1 MDTHNNNIKVE
12 GGMGKVKRHE
22 ATRSSSFGGSA
33 LSQKD
38 ARGNRRAP
46 EGPPARDVLFRQA
59 ANSPR
64 RLPVNDYKPVP
75 VVPVTPSF
83 ITTYRSRTHRR
94 QLINP
99 IVPLTRPV
107 NESLIGRGMTRA
119 TETGTT
125 VKGET
130 IAAS

>member
-46 EGPPARDVLFRQA
+46 KDHLLVTSYFVRRRTARDDY
-59 ANSPR
+59 
-64 RLPVNDYKPVP
+64 RL
-75 VVPVTPSF
+75 T
-83 ITTYRSRTHRR
+83 IT
-94 QLINP
+94 
-99 IVPLTRPV
+99 
-107 NESLIGRGMTRA
+107 SL
-119 TETGTT
+119 
-125 VKGET
+125 
-130 IAAS
+130 SLWYL